1 MRARLTGNLLRLC
14 GSARNAIATYIRGVV
29 IACSRCSHI
38 SVKLWL
44 RKRTKREGSVPAA
57 AKESKPNKTKI
68 KLINNREIIIKLGE
82 YDNGTQTNIK

>member
-14 GSARNAIATYIRGVV
+14 GSACNAIATYIRGVV

-38 SVKLWL
+38 SVKWRL
-44 RKRTKREGSVPAA
+44 RKRTKREGSMSVPAA
-57 AKESKPNKTKI
+57 AKESKANKTKI

-82 YDNGTQTNIK
+82 YNNGT